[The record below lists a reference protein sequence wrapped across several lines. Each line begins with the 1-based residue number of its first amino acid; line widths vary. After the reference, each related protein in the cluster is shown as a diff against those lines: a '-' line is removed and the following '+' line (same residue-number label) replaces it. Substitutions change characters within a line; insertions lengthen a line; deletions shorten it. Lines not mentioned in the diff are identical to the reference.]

1 MQQGVRK
8 RKVKKQKTI
17 QEQYPTE
24 TLLMDNSSL
33 TSKNI
38 KQPSTD
44 VISMQSRL
52 VSQISSVNLMQ
63 EDAVNIDSAL
73 ESNNHFKV
81 LLGFTAMRDFIRKS
95 GKNLTS
101 AIDFN
106 SELRHGKNFE
116 FEEAIRGKDV
126 AMLNALSKAPRPEVE
141 YHSMGFDTYLELIR
155 FAFSNPKLVS

>member
-1 MQQGVRK
+1 M
-8 RKVKKQKTI
+8 KKQKTI

-24 TLLMDNSSL
+24 TFLMGNSSL

-44 VISMQSRL
+44 VSRL
-52 VSQISSVNLMQ
+52 VSQISSVSFMQ
-63 EDAVNIDSAL
+63 EDAVDIDSAL
-73 ESNNHFKV
+73 ESNNHMKV

-116 FEEAIRGKDV
+116 FEETIRGKGV

-141 YHSMGFDTYLELIR
+141 YHSMGFDTFLELIR